1 MVTSEFHVE
10 KTFSVFSVEVVL
22 IRNEFHLLL
31 PNESSTDYSKQMQR
45 LMTKEVVKS
54 GLDSEASLYL
64 SRVLLTLGK
73 KKPLFFYLFVGERA
87 AAKALNFL
95 LKNV

>member
-1 MVTSEFHVE
+1 M
-10 KTFSVFSVEVVL
+10 SVEVVL
-22 IRNEFHLLL
+22 IRNEFHLPL

-54 GLDSEASLYL
+54 GLDSEASWYL
-64 SRVLLTLGK
+64 SWVLLTLGK
-73 KKPLFFYLFVGERA
+73 KKPLFFTFLLERA

>member
-1 MVTSEFHVE
+1 ME

-31 PNESSTDYSKQMQR
+31 PNESRTDYLQQANAKVNDQR
-45 LMTKEVVKS
+45 SGEIRTRHRSFMVFIPGFVDPRKKE
-54 GLDSEASLYL
+54 A
-64 SRVLLTLGK
+64 TL
-73 KKPLFFYLFVGERA
+73 FYLFVGERA

>member
-1 MVTSEFHVE
+1 MW
-10 KTFSVFSVEVVL
+10 KKPCVFSVEVVL
-22 IRNEFHLLL
+22 IRNEFHLVL

-54 GLDSEASLYL
+54 GLDSEASWYL

-73 KKPLFFYLFVGERA
+73 KKPLFFT
-87 AAKALNFL
+87 FL
-95 LKNV
+95 LERELQPKH